1 MRPLSSRRTLVILS
15 FFNIQEQTI
24 IRISNIFQL
33 DVSYLGNI
41 SYLCILIA
49 NFTIMDKLDNIGKLF
64 GQRRVEL
71 GMTQAEVG
79 ERMGVGRATISKIE
93 SGKGLTFDTI
103 NRMANALDADVN
115 VALTPKA
122 MHGKEVIEYIVTAIS
137 EFAKRYVL
145 TIKEA
150 SNYLLRFKGIEFLEQ
165 CYAAE
170 HTLSVRDWVDDITAI
185 CKRNGGG
192 IG

>member
-15 FFNIQEQTI
+15 FFNIQEKTI
-24 IRISNIFQL
+24 IRISNIVWL
-33 DVSYLGNI
+33 NVSYLGNI

-64 GQRRVEL
+64 GQRRIEL

>member
-1 MRPLSSRRTLVILS
+1 MK
-15 FFNIQEQTI
+15 
-24 IRISNIFQL
+24 
-33 DVSYLGNI
+33 
-41 SYLCILIA
+41 
-49 NFTIMDKLDNIGKLF
+49 DKFDKIGSLF

-103 NRMANALDADVN
+103 NRVANALDAEVT
-115 VALTPKA
+115 VTLTPKVN
-122 MHGKEVIEYIVTAIS
+122 HGQEMIEYIVTAIS
-137 EFAKRYVL
+137 EFANRNLL

-150 SNYLLRFKGIEFLEQ
+150 SNYLIRFKGIDFLEQ

-170 HTLSVRDWVDDITAI
+170 HTLSINDWVEDITAI

-192 IG
+192 IE

>member
-1 MRPLSSRRTLVILS
+1 M
-15 FFNIQEQTI
+15 
-24 IRISNIFQL
+24 
-33 DVSYLGNI
+33 
-41 SYLCILIA
+41 
-49 NFTIMDKLDNIGKLF
+49 MDKLDNIGKLF
-64 GQRRVEL
+64 WQRRIEL
-71 GMTQAEVG
+71 GMTQTEVG
-79 ERMGVGRATISKIE
+79 SRMGVGRSTISKIE
-93 SGKGLTFDTI
+93 RGKGLTFDTI
-103 NRMANALDADVN
+103 NRMADALDADVS

-122 MHGKEVIEYIVTAIS
+122 IHGKEVIEYIVTAIS
-137 EFAKRYVL
+137 EFAKRYLL

-170 HTLSVRDWVDDITAI
+170 HTLSVRDWIDDITAI